1 MQTGMKRN
9 LSACTEAQLQ
19 ACEHEN
25 QEESIVGHLY
35 KFNLLQMVRRRSEM
49 FWTLLFPLLLSTLF
63 YVTFGTGA
71 EVTEQMQSIPVGL
84 VIEGQG
90 NTYFETFLQ
99 GLDGSAIA
107 EQTDSGTIDL
117 RLLEA
122 GEARAALESGTVEGV
137 FYSKEEP
144 TLTVTGSQISESIL
158 EALLN
163 AYLQNQ
169 KLMREILE
177 ENPEQLMNAVEQ
189 MAHFQERIEPVSAG
203 GKTTNDSLTYFFALI
218 GMACL
223 FGAFQGMTSASNLR
237 ADQSALAARR
247 SITPRH
253 RFSMVVSEMLAAFTI
268 QFLNCCLL
276 LIWIRFVLGVSIG
289 DHLIM
294 ILPVC
299 ALGSMVGVAMGI
311 FIGCMR
317 VQEGIKLGILIGG
330 SLFFSFLSGLM
341 FGNMK
346 DLVEHHAPILNRI
359 NPSALIA
366 DAFYCISVYDNPAR
380 YGMNLTLLAV
390 ITAILVFAGYWRL
403 RRERYD
409 SI

>member
-1 MQTGMKRN
+1 M
-9 LSACTEAQLQ
+9 
-19 ACEHEN
+19 
-25 QEESIVGHLY
+25 
-35 KFNLLQMVRRRSEM
+35 
-49 FWTLLFPLLLSTLF
+49 
-63 YVTFGTGA
+63 
-71 EVTEQMQSIPVGL
+71 
-84 VIEGQG
+84 
-90 NTYFETFLQ
+90 
-99 GLDGSAIA
+99 
-107 EQTDSGTIDL
+107 
-117 RLLEA
+117 
-122 GEARAALESGTVEGV
+122 EGV
-137 FYSKEEP
+137 FYSKAEP
-144 TLTVTGSQISESIL
+144 TLTVTRSQINESIL
-158 EALLN
+158 EAFLN

-169 KLMREILE
+169 KLIQEILAE
-177 ENPEQLMNAVEQ
+177 KPEQLMNVVKQ
-189 MAHFQERIEPVSAG
+189 MAAFSERIQPVSAG
-203 GKTTNDSLTYFFALI
+203 GKTTNDSLVYFFALI

-223 FGAFQGMTSASNLR
+223 FGSFQGMTSASNLR

-289 DHLIM
+289 NQLAM

-317 VQEGIKLGILIGG
+317 VQEGIKMGILIGG
-330 SLFFSFLSGLM
+330 SLVLSFLSGLM

-346 DLVEHHAPILNRI
+346 DLVEHHVPILNRI

-380 YGMNLTLLAV
+380 YRTDLVLLAA
-390 ITAILVFAGYWRL
+390 ITIALVVAGYWRKM
-403 RRERYD
+403 RMWT
-409 SI
+409 SF

>member
-1 MQTGMKRN
+1 M
-9 LSACTEAQLQ
+9 
-19 ACEHEN
+19 
-25 QEESIVGHLY
+25 GHLY
-35 KFNLLQMVRRRSEM
+35 KFNLLQMIRRKSEM

-63 YVTFGTGA
+63 YVTFGTGS
-71 EVTEQMQSIPVGL
+71 EVTEQMQSISVGL

-99 GLDGSAIA
+99 
-107 EQTDSGTIDL
+107 EQTGSGTIDL
-117 RLLEA
+117 CFLEA
-122 GEARAALESGTVEGV
+122 EDAQAALENGTVESV
-137 FYSKEEP
+137 FYSKAEP

-158 EALLN
+158 EAYLN

-169 KLMREILE
+169 KLIKEILE
-177 ENPEQLMNAVEQ
+177 EKPEQLLNVVKQ
-189 MAHFQERIEPVSAG
+189 MADFPERIEAVGVG

-223 FGAFQGMTSASNLR
+223 FGSFQGMTSASNLR

-289 DHLIM
+289 NQLIM

-317 VQEGIKLGILIGG
+317 VQEGIKMGILIGG
-330 SLFFSFLSGLM
+330 SLILSFLSGLM

-380 YGMNLTLLAV
+380 YRMNLLLLAV
-390 ITAILVFAGYWRL
+390 IAAILVFAGYWRL